1 MRKKVVFSIMVA
13 LTALVLL
20 GCPNPVTPPD
30 TVIDITAIAGVTAP
44 ATGAMPVTT
53 ITETAQYTGT
63 VNWSPAVSGT
73 FVASTVYTATI
84 TLTAKVGYT
93 LTGVTANSFTV
104 AGATATHPAGSGVVE
119 AVFPATDDGSY
130 TSPNI
135 GTLVYVPA
143 GRFQRDGTASNISV
157 ITQPYRMSRHQITRA
172 QFQAIMD
179 DDPSDNDRSSN
190 GASSPDDP
198 VQRVNW
204 YHAIAFSNKLSIA
217 EGLDP
222 VYVVTGV
229 DFGTLTFADIPTSGN
244 DDWNAATA
252 TWTNNGYRLPTE
264 MEWMWA
270 AMGAPADGQGGGTNT
285 TGYTKAFA
293 GSTGSNAI
301 RDYAVY
307 GMNSGPGGT
316 EEEPRTTRPVGS
328 KFPNEL
334 GLYDMTGNVWEW
346 TWDWREEYPSGTET
360 DYRGAASGTR
370 RVLRGGAWNTMPFDS
385 TVALRGPFRFPHS
398 QGSVDGFRVVRP

>member
-13 LTALVLL
+13 LTAIVLL

-30 TVIDITAIAGVTAP
+30 IV
-44 ATGAMPVTT
+44 
-53 ITETAQYTGT
+53 
-63 VNWSPAVSGT
+63 
-73 FVASTVYTATI
+73 
-84 TLTAKVGYT
+84 
-93 LTGVTANSFTV
+93 
-104 AGATATHPAGSGVVE
+104 
-119 AVFPATDDGSY
+119 DDGSY